1 MSETFVSVDG
11 LSIRYWTNQLDLKAR
26 NPAVVLFHGNAF
38 SLDTWKEIRT
48 LDALSKLGNP
58 VFAID
63 LPIGKGSKSEK
74 INEASFEQYSQ
85 VVPWVEKIFAKL
97 GIECKVA
104 IVGPS
109 MGGGVAVSFAL
120 AHPEK
125 ISALILIAPA
135 LGNLSDGE
143 RNRISDL
150 EMPVLLLW
158 GEKDNVFPPAEY
170 GKPLKDELPHSKF
183 LILGQAGHAA
193 YLQNP
198 DEFNEIVSDF
208 LSEVL

>member
-1 MSETFVSVDG
+1 MSEAFVPVDG
-11 LSIRYWTNQLDLKAR
+11 LSIRYWTNQTPQKTGKTTI
-26 NPAVVLFHGNAF
+26 VLFHGNAF
-38 SLDTWKEIRT
+38 SLDNWKSIGT
-48 LDALSKLGNP
+48 LDALSKLGYP

-74 INEASFEQYSQ
+74 ISEGSFKHYSQ

-97 GIECKVA
+97 GIEEKVA
-104 IVGPS
+104 LVGPS
-109 MGGGVAVSFAL
+109 MGGGIAVSFAL

-135 LGNLSDGE
+135 LGNLSDAE
-143 RNRISDL
+143 RSRISEL

-158 GEKDNVFPPAEY
+158 GEKDNVFPPADY
-170 GKPLKDELPHSKF
+170 GKLLKDELPHSKL
-183 LILGQAGHAA
+183 LILSQAGHAA
-193 YLQNP
+193 YLQKP
-198 DEFNEIVSDF
+198 SEFNEIVSDF